1 MITINRIHAVLDDSI
16 SESEQSFVENL
27 LPLRLTDI
35 ERSDSFAPN
44 YLVRGRAG
52 NAVGHGWSRTLP
64 QLQASDIALLIDGPA
79 GLRIHAYAACFAPAS
94 GEWLLVVGRAAAIST
109 VA

>member
-1 MITINRIHAVLDDSI
+1 MITIDRIHAVLDDSA
-16 SESEQSFVENL
+16 SESEQRFVENL
-27 LPLRLTDI
+27 LPLRLTGI
-35 ERSDSFAPN
+35 ERRKCFAPN

-64 QLQASDIALLIDGPA
+64 SQNTDIALLIDGPA
-79 GLRIHAYAACFAPAS
+79 GLSIHAYAGRFVQAS
-94 GEWLLVVGRAAAIST
+94 GEWLLVVGRVAAVST